1 MGTYKNET
9 DAPTHEKIGSGK
21 GHMVKMED
29 CADYKS
35 DASDQ
40 AYGQAG
46 MSGCKSD
53 YSKIKSQF
61 FHSYTDDAGF

>member
-21 GHMVKMED
+21 GHMVSMHSCKD
-29 CADYKS
+29 FKGQ
-35 DASDQ
+35 ASDQ
-40 AYGQAG
+40 SYGQAG

-53 YSKIKSQF
+53 EGKIKSQF
-61 FHSYTDDAGF
+61 FHSYTDDAGY

>member
-1 MGTYKNET
+1 MATYKHGEDKPAFET
-9 DAPTHEKIGSGK
+9 IGK
-21 GHMVKMED
+21 GTGHQVAMHDCED
-29 CADYKS
+29 FKK

-53 YSKIKSQF
+53 ERKIHSQF
-61 FHSYTDDAGF
+61 FHSYTDDAGY